1 MKELIIDGAY
11 SSIDLSLFS
20 YQRVLDNKPIS
31 DPGPV
36 A

>member
-1 MKELIIDGAY
+1 MKELIVDGGY

-20 YQRVLDNKPIS
+20 YQRVLDNKPII
-31 DPGPV
+31 DLGPV